1 MALNR
6 ETLAVIPARGGS
18 KRVPRKNIQPVGGR
32 PLIAWTIEAARSAPG
47 ITRIVVSTDSV
58 EIADVS
64 KHYGAEVPMLR
75 PSSLARDETPGIEP
89 VVHALEWLDQH
100 DHYRPDC
107 VVLLQPTS
115 PLRTAADVEGALALM
130 WHRASGAVVSVCPAS
145 HPSSWLKRVG
155 DDGRLLDVDGDAA
168 GPPADDDVP
177 PVYVLNGSLYVVRYA
192 TLMAR
197 RSFYDE
203 HTYAYVMPIE
213 RSLDVDSPWD
223 LHVADLVLT
232 DRLRQPA

>member
-18 KRVPRKNIQPVGGR
+18 KRVPGKNIQPVGGR

-58 EIADVS
+58 EIADVA

-75 PSSLARDETPGIEP
+75 PSSLARDETPGVEP
-89 VVHALEWLDQH
+89 VVHAVEWLDEH
-100 DHYRPDC
+100 EHYRPDC

-115 PLRTAADVEGALALM
+115 PLRTAGDVEAALALM
-130 WHRASGAVVSVCPAS
+130 WHRASGSVVSVCPAS
-145 HPSSWLKRVG
+145 HPSSWLKRVS
-155 DDGRLLDVDGDAA
+155 DDGRLLDMDGDRVR
-168 GPPADDDVP
+168 PPADDDVP
-177 PVYVLNGSLYVVRYA
+177 PLYVLNGSLYIVRYE

-203 HTYAYVMPIE
+203 RTYAYLMPIE

-232 DRLRQPA
+232 TRPRQTA

>member
-18 KRVPRKNIQPVGGR
+18 KRVPWKNIQPVGGR

-58 EIADVS
+58 EIADVAR
-64 KHYGAEVPMLR
+64 HYGAEVPMLR
-75 PSSLARDETPGIEP
+75 SSSLARDETPGIEP
-89 VVHALEWLDQH
+89 VVHAVEWLDEH
-100 DHYRPDC
+100 ERYRPDC
-107 VVLLQPTS
+107 VALLQPTS
-115 PLRTAADVEGALALM
+115 PLRTAADVEAALALM
-130 WHRASGAVVSVCPAS
+130 WTRNSDAVVSVCPAS
-145 HPSSWLKRVG
+145 HPCSWLKRVG
-155 DDGRLLDVDGDAA
+155 DDGRLLDLDGDAA
-168 GPPADDDVP
+168 RRPADDDGP
-177 PVYVLNGSLYVVRYA
+177 PVYVLNGSLYVVRYE

-203 HTYAYVMPIE
+203 RTYAYVMPIE

-223 LHVADLVLT
+223 LHVADLLLT
-232 DRLRQPA
+232 DRVRQWA

>member
-47 ITRIVVSTDSV
+47 ITRIVVSTDSD

-89 VVHALEWLDQH
+89 VVHAVEWLDEH
-100 DHYRPDC
+100 EHYRPDC
-107 VVLLQPTS
+107 VILLQPTS

-155 DDGRLLDVDGDAA
+155 DDGRLLDVDGDGA

-177 PVYVLNGSLYVVRYA
+177 PLYVLNGSLYVVRHA

-203 HTYAYVMPIE
+203 PTYAYLMPIE